1 MVIIDTLI
9 VKSLVQVILL
19 LPIAVYAYG
28 DGSDQDNCSDGD
40 SDDKAEITTLA
51 SPSA

>member
-1 MVIIDTLI
+1 MVIIDALI
-9 VKSLVQVILL
+9 AEPLVQVSLL

-51 SPSA
+51 SASA